1 MSASR
6 LYAIMR
12 RRDVTVDAG
21 MPLSSMPEGD
31 PMSASPSSPDP
42 GFPFDRERILE
53 FEFVRATEN
62 AALQAIHWS
71 GRGEK
76 EKADAAACAAIAGIL
91 DQLDIRGEVV
101 IGEGLKDEAPGIFL
115 GERMGSWREEA
126 PRFDL
131 AMDPIDG
138 TTNIAKGLPNSIS
151 VLAAAQVTNGA
162 THAMRN
168 LPSYYCHKI
177 AYGPA
182 VRAALAAKSD
192 SDFLDMALE
201 DVLAFVAEALGKRVG
216 ELVVVTMDRPRHEHI
231 IRQTRKVG
239 SALRL
244 ISDGDITAAVA
255 PSMPNSGVD
264 LYVGMGG
271 APEGVLAAAALKCL
285 GGDIQLRMWFD
296 PVRHPGHRDQ
306 VAAMVDPGDLERI
319 FRADDLVVGDSA
331 LFCATGITDSSLLP
345 GVKLIG
351 HQAETHSILM
361 RARSGTVRHIRAVHQ
376 LDRKAMPLR
385 EEFRKLTEG

>member
-1 MSASR
+1 MAK
-6 LYAIMR
+6 A
-12 RRDVTVDAG
+12 
-21 MPLSSMPEGD
+21 LSPK
-31 PMSASPSSPDP
+31 PVPSPY
-42 GFPFDRERILE
+42 DRERILE

-62 AALQAIHWS
+62 AALQAIRWS

-76 EKADAAACAAIAGIL
+76 EKADAMACAAIAGVFE
-91 DQLDIRGEVV
+91 QLDIQGEVV
-101 IGEGLKDEAPGIFL
+101 IGEGLKDKAPGIFV
-115 GERMGSWREEA
+115 GERLGTWRAGA

-138 TTNIAKGLPNSIS
+138 TTNVAKGLPNSIS
-151 VLAAAQVTNGA
+151 VIAAAQVADGS

-168 LPSYYCHKI
+168 LPSFFSHKI

-182 VRAALAAKSD
+182 VRAALGEGRQTS
-192 SDFLDMALE
+192 FLDQPLSE
-201 DVLAFVAEALGKRVG
+201 VLAFVAEALGKRVG
-216 ELVVVTMDRPRHEHI
+216 ELVVVTMDRPRHDDI
-231 IRQTRKVG
+231 IREVRAVG

-255 PSMPNSGVD
+255 PSLPHSGVD

-271 APEGVLAAAALKCL
+271 SPEGVLAAAALKCL
-285 GGDIQLRMWFD
+285 GGDLQLRMWFD
-296 PVRHPGHRDQ
+296 HDRHPGHLEE
-306 VAAMVDPGDLERI
+306 VADLVPPGDLDRV
-319 FRADDLVVGDSA
+319 FRAKDLVMGDSA

-361 RARSGTVRHIRAVHQ
+361 RARSGTVRHIQAVHH
-376 LDRKAMPLR
+376 LDRKQAPLC
-385 EEFRKLTEG
+385 EAFLV